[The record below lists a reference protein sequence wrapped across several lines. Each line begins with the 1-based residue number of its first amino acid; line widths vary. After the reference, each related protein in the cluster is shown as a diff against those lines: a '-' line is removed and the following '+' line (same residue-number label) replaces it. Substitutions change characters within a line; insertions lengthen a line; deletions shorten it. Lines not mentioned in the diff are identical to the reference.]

1 MKLIELKEE
10 VQKYQYL
17 EDTSIIDVSLATIIA
32 NRLKLG
38 DPVWLIII
46 GASSGGKSQILR
58 PLALTDEKFLHRVD
72 DLTENTFLS
81 GLRAKEGEKTS
92 LLDRI
97 GKQGMV
103 VISDFTVIMSKSPE
117 TRASILSQ
125 FRMIY
130 DGEMT
135 KFSGNSPKPLKW
147 EGYLGVL
154 AGSTPSIYSHFEEVS
169 DMGERFIYWRMK
181 EFDQKKATELAL
193 SRKVFGRELDIKLS
207 DLYAEYIKDV
217 VQTCIDKTIVLPE
230 EVTKRIIEVSML
242 AERVRTNAHKDW
254 KGIVNKIPVSAMPMR
269 IALQLT
275 AIAKGLGAIKL
286 YENGKMQFSE
296 KDLSIIDWLGYSLAN
311 EENRACLKIMASIPF
326 DYVLST
332 QTIADK
338 INLDTNIAGI
348 ILQNLSAV
356 GVLQREGGS
365 GGLQWKFSKQSDYDI
380 VRRIEHIE
388 ETIEIANRDV
398 TVEEGDSYGVA
409 VEDEFNS
416 FGL

>member
-1 MKLIELKEE
+1 
-10 VQKYQYL
+10 
-17 EDTSIIDVSLATIIA
+17 
-32 NRLKLG
+32 
-38 DPVWLIII
+38 
-46 GASSGGKSQILR
+46 
-58 PLALTDEKFLHRVD
+58 
-72 DLTENTFLS
+72 
-81 GLRAKEGEKTS
+81 
-92 LLDRI
+92 
-97 GKQGMV
+97 
-103 VISDFTVIMSKSPE
+103 
-117 TRASILSQ
+117 
-125 FRMIY
+125 
-130 DGEMT
+130 
-135 KFSGNSPKPLKW
+135 
-147 EGYLGVL
+147 
-154 AGSTPSIYSHFEEVS
+154 
-169 DMGERFIYWRMK
+169 
-181 EFDQKKATELAL
+181 
-193 SRKVFGRELDIKLS
+193 
-207 DLYAEYIKDV
+207 
-217 VQTCIDKTIVLPE
+217 
-230 EVTKRIIEVSML
+230 ML

-254 KGIVNKIPVSAMPMR
+254 KGVVNKIPVSAMPMR

-286 YENGKMQFSE
+286 YESGKMQFSE

-388 ETIEIANRDV
+388 ETIEIAQRAI
-398 TVEEGDSYGVA
+398 TAEEGDSYGVA

>member
-1 MKLIELKEE
+1 
-10 VQKYQYL
+10 
-17 EDTSIIDVSLATIIA
+17 
-32 NRLKLG
+32 
-38 DPVWLIII
+38 
-46 GASSGGKSQILR
+46 
-58 PLALTDEKFLHRVD
+58 
-72 DLTENTFLS
+72 
-81 GLRAKEGEKTS
+81 
-92 LLDRI
+92 
-97 GKQGMV
+97 
-103 VISDFTVIMSKSPE
+103 
-117 TRASILSQ
+117 LSQ

-286 YENGKMQFSE
+286 YESGKMQFSE

>member
-97 GKQGMV
+97 GQQGMV

-286 YENGKMQFSE
+286 YESGKMQFSE

-311 EENRACLKIMASIPF
+311 EENRACLKIMASTPF
-326 DYVLST
+326 DYVLTT

-365 GGLQWKFSKQSDYDI
+365 GGLQWKFSNQSDYDI

-388 ETIEIANRDV
+388 GTIEIANRDV

>member
-1 MKLIELKEE
+1 MKLIALKEE

-117 TRASILSQ
+117 TRAAILSQ

-193 SRKVFGRELDIKLS
+193 SRKVFGRELDVKLS

-217 VQTCIDKTIVLPE
+217 VQTCIDKTIILPE

-326 DYVLST
+326 DYVLTT

-356 GVLQREGGS
+356 GVLLREGGS

-398 TVEEGDSYGVA
+398 TVEEGASYDVA